1 MIEIHTLIDGPR
13 LIEMINEAINNGQI
27 KSWIVDS
34 DGDYTR
40 SQEPWKERAWIR
52 YSQDKN
58 DQNHVLFIIVQ
69 PKNQSISK
77 AVYGV
82 YHGRF
87 AEMLITHFDS
97 YISELGISPLLTEHD
112 IYSREV
118 EETTV

>member
-87 AEMLITHFDS
+87 AEMLLTHFDS
-97 YISELGISPLLTEHD
+97 FISELGISPLLTDHD
-112 IYSREV
+112 IYSRDF